1 LKFERLNVTEGE
13 AETIRKRGI
22 RKISLL
28 GVKVDPQQALAWA
41 AGYERLLIYF
51 DVDVLTYVV
60 NPDHAPEEAEI
71 FGRLIAMLAGSL
83 GNVAA

>member
-1 LKFERLNVTEGE
+1 MTEGE

-51 DVDVLTYVV
+51 DVDVLTYVDV
-60 NPDHAPEEAEI
+60 
-71 FGRLIAMLAGSL
+71 RLRRMSG
-83 GNVAA
+83 AATV